1 MEMKGPQNWR
11 RVWYKTSK
19 LFESRFYKIKKGLI
33 FIILKILCNVRFRID
48 RKTQKYTRSENKGGE
63 AIENSKL

>member
-1 MEMKGPQNWR
+1 MLHFVMIMYVLQTWP
-11 RVWYKTSK
+11 
-19 LFESRFYKIKKGLI
+19 IKKGLI